1 MGHTTCPGEE
11 RSVSFITEIG
21 ADKLDTKSVSWIH
34 WEPLLSGGRVLGLP
48 SNQLKC
54 PPVPL
59 RVTILES
66 LIDEWAEVKCCFI
79 YWRLLTAA
87 LCSAL
92 LRVAEAD
99 GSVTPCPP
107 PDGGDI
113 HQHAHSTPERG
124 ATTLLQVLVAGHP
137 KCPLTSLQMQ
147 EEHVTEG
154 PLPPIDYQQKRRR
167 SNLSLSSCGMVGKF
181 NWGNRLLL
189 ETPC

>member
-1 MGHTTCPGEE
+1 ML
-11 RSVSFITEIG
+11 FY
-21 ADKLDTKSVSWIH
+21 
-34 WEPLLSGGRVLGLP
+34 LLAAINGRP
-48 SNQLKC
+48 
-54 PPVPL
+54 
-59 RVTILES
+59 
-66 LIDEWAEVKCCFI
+66 
-79 YWRLLTAA
+79 
-87 LCSAL
+87 CSAL
-92 LRVAEAD
+92 LWVAEAD

-113 HQHAHSTPERG
+113 HRHAHSTPERG

-167 SNLSLSSCGMVGKF
+167 RDLSLPPCGMVVKF

-189 ETPC
+189 ETTC